1 MENVFVLPS
10 VPILIFLC
18 LSLKLCEHSHTQWKP
33 IKVGGGTHKNI
44 CLECRFSPSYGIF
57 PENIFSGT
65 KYSTGPITSC
75 LIKGGFVKTMWCNS
89 LSWLRARI
97 KFYKFFT
104 AAGMD
109 MHIMLCVRAFMKC
122 YMVALKLIA
131 DGQWVVWS
139 ICFWLLRW
147 AGCFL
152 GKCFLWLWTNTSLFD
167 RPCCCHR
174 VL

>member
-1 MENVFVLPS
+1 MENVFVLLS

-75 LIKGGFVKTMWCNS
+75 LIKGGFVKTM
-89 LSWLRARI
+89 
-97 KFYKFFT
+97 
-104 AAGMD
+104 
-109 MHIMLCVRAFMKC
+109 
-122 YMVALKLIA
+122 
-131 DGQWVVWS
+131 
-139 ICFWLLRW
+139 
-147 AGCFL
+147 
-152 GKCFLWLWTNTSLFD
+152 
-167 RPCCCHR
+167 
-174 VL
+174 